1 MRYRRHLFLTAAML
15 LQSFHLALAADEV
28 RYGFVLHAPFFSN
41 EARVPN
47 LLDPHVFV
55 ADPVT
60 AEAVGPQGIT
70 HAAGFRPALMVDDP
84 AQTLFNAKGKPLDM
98 TLRQWFSAYGSY
110 VGTRQNDG
118 SERIVA
124 TFAGL
129 IPNGHYSLFEN
140 HFAPA
145 GVTFTPLDDKGIGN
159 NVVARADGTATL
171 TLTAPARLTHDNAV
185 LLVYHSDGR
194 DHGVERGTIGDT
206 AHHQLISRP

>member
-1 MRYRRHLFLTAAML
+1 MRYGRLLLLTTAML
-15 LQSFHLALAADEV
+15 LQSFQLAHAADEV

-41 EARVPN
+41 EARIPN

-55 ADPVT
+55 ADPVGV
-60 AEAVGPQGIT
+60 EGVGPQGIM

-84 AQTLFNAKGKPLDM
+84 AQMLFSAKGKPLGV
-98 TLRQWFSAYGSY
+98 TLRQWFSASGSY

-118 SERIVA
+118 TEKIVA

-129 IPNGHYSLFEN
+129 IPDGRYSLFEN

-171 TLTAPARLTHDNAV
+171 TLTAPAMLTHANAV

-194 DHGVERGTIGDT
+194 DHGVERGAIGDT